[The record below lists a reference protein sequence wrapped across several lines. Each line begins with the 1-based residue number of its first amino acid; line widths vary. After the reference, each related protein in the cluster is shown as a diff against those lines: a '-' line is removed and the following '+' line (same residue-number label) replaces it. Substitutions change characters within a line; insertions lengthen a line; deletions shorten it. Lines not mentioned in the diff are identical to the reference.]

1 MTTFAPAAPRVRLQG
16 RRRPTLLSVP
26 PHIDS
31 AQGQDAVDLA
41 RAAGLRLDPWQAF
54 VLSQGLN
61 EDRPGHWSAFEIALI
76 VSRQNGKGAVIEALE
91 LACLFLF
98 PVDLILHSAHE
109 FRTAAEGFLRIEQLI
124 EGSPSFSREV
134 LRIRRSHGEEAIELK
149 NGKRLKFMARTGGSG
164 RGFTG
169 DCVILDEAHNLDDE
183 NMAAL
188 LPTLSTRPNAQVWY
202 FSTAGMPTSTQL
214 GAVRKRGLA
223 GDDPSLAFF
232 EWSADP
238 DDDPAA
244 LETWAKT
251 NPAMNLLGHGISQEY
266 IARERAALAPHIF
279 ARERLGIGQYPLDKA
294 NAWQVIRKDDWDRG
308 RDSRSQTGPGVAFA
322 VDVTPD
328 RSSAVIGVASKRR
341 DGLLHVEVAMR
352 DRGTAW
358 IVKELARMADE
369 YDPTAVVIDPGSPAG
384 SLIDEVE
391 AAGVMVTRTTARD
404 VAQACGQLFDAAT
417 DTKTLR
423 HLGQDSLDAAIA
435 GAQQRKVSDAWAWDR
450 QALTVDISPLV
461 AVTLAAWGLEADM
474 LAPDDVGIY

>member
-1 MTTFAPAAPRVRLQG
+1 M
-16 RRRPTLLSVP
+16 SVP
-26 PHIDS
+26 RHVVS
-31 AQGQDAVDLA
+31 SQGQDAVDLA
-41 RAAGLRLDPWQAF
+41 RMAGLRLDEWQQF
-54 VLSQGLN
+54 VLAQGLAEERRN
-61 EDRPGHWSAFEIALI
+61 HWAAFEVALI
-76 VSRQNGKGAVIEALE
+76 VSRQNGKGAVIEARE
-91 LACLFLF
+91 LAGLFLLGEE
-98 PVDLILHSAHE
+98 LIVHSAHE
-109 FRTAAEGFLRIEQLI
+109 FKTASEGFLRILRLI
-124 EGSPSFSREV
+124 QDCPSLDREV
-134 LRIRRSHGEEAIELK
+134 SKVRTQHGAEAIELRS
-149 NGKRLKFMARTGGSG
+149 GARLKFLARTGGSG

-214 GAVRKRGLA
+214 GAVRKRGLS

-238 DDDPAA
+238 EDDPASP
-244 LETWAKT
+244 ETWAKT
-251 NPAMNLLGHGISQEY
+251 NPAMNLPGHGISQEY

-279 ARERLGIGQYPLDKA
+279 ARERLGIGQYPLDRA

-358 IVKELARMADE
+358 IVKEIARMADQ
-369 YDPTAVVIDPGSPAG
+369 YDPVAVVIHPAYPAG
-384 SLIDEVE
+384 SLIDDIE

-404 VAQACGQLFDAAT
+404 VAQACGQFYDAAT
-417 DTKTLR
+417 DTQTLR
-423 HLGQDSLDAAIA
+423 HLGQDSLNAAVA
-435 GAQQRKVSDAWAWDR
+435 GAQRRQVGDVWSWDR

>member
-1 MTTFAPAAPRVRLQG
+1 M
-16 RRRPTLLSVP
+16 
-26 PHIDS
+26 
-31 AQGQDAVDLA
+31 
-41 RAAGLRLDPWQAF
+41 AGLRLDEWQQY
-54 VLSQGLN
+54 VLAQGLAEERCN
-61 EDRPGHWSAFEIALI
+61 HWAAFEVALI
-76 VSRQNGKGAVIEALE
+76 VSRQNGKGAVIEARE
-91 LACLFLF
+91 LAGLFLLGEE
-98 PVDLILHSAHE
+98 LIVHSAHE
-109 FRTAAEGFLRIEQLI
+109 FKTASEGFLRILRLI
-124 EGSPSFSREV
+124 QDCPSLDREV
-134 LRIRRSHGEEAIELK
+134 SKVRTQHGAEAIELRS
-149 NGKRLKFMARTGGSG
+149 GARLKFLARTGGSG

-232 EWSADP
+232 EWSASP

-251 NPAMNLLGHGISQEY
+251 NPAMNLPGHGISQEY

-279 ARERLGIGQYPLDKA
+279 ARERLGIGQYPTDKA

-308 RDSRSQTGPGVAFA
+308 RDTRSQAGPGVAFA

-328 RSSAVIGVASKRR
+328 RSSAVIGVASKRS

-358 IVKELARMADE
+358 VVKEIARMADE

-391 AAGVMVTRTTARD
+391 AAGVVVTRTTARD

-435 GAQQRKVSDAWAWDR
+435 GAQQRRVADAWAWDR